1 VAQVAVS
8 CGTEPVGQC
17 VRSTAYNE
25 PCTITNPPAVPISV
39 TSFSVDANRSSDYLC
54 VGDYL
59 TVNGALYC
67 GSSSPEGIVPD
78 GTSIE
83 WHTNSRRTSPGW
95 ELCFPQAPPPPPPPS
110 QPLLDLSQPI
120 GDATGNARRLT
131 RLLGPLAP
139 RLPVVPVPWPLC
151 SLHLLFTHAN
161 TQEYSRATRRTAQFL
176 NSI

>member
-1 VAQVAVS
+1 M
-8 CGTEPVGQC
+8 
-17 VRSTAYNE
+17 RSTKHNE
-25 PCTITNPPAVPISV
+25 ACKITDPPAVPISV

-59 TVNGALYC
+59 TVNGARYC

-83 WHTNSRRTSPGW
+83 WRTDSSKTRPGW

-110 QPLLDLSQPI
+110 PPLLDLYQPI

-139 RLPVVPVPWPLC
+139 RLPVVLVPWHLC
-151 SLHLLFTHAN
+151 SLHLLTLNSTFTHAN
-161 TQEYSRATRRTAQFL
+161 TQEYSRATRRTAPFL